1 VHNIFAL
8 ILIPGLLWGMTIR
21 EIHPSAQMA
30 GDNASGKNIV
40 PPNPVGTGPFIRG
53 SAKSR
58 EIDGLFN
65 QKVLP

>member
-1 VHNIFAL
+1 
-8 ILIPGLLWGMTIR
+8 
-21 EIHPSAQMA
+21 MA